1 MPVTSFELMLNTGQL
16 AHVSRRGV
24 VIIILFNRRPIEDVP
39 FRRFM
44 PRDVDVANHGS
55 SLSGKRILLG
65 ITGGIAAVESVRLGR
80 ELRRHGA
87 ELHVIMTEAATKVI
101 TPLAV
106 RWATQAPVDVE
117 WSGDMPQLEGFD
129 GILVA
134 PATRNTL
141 SKHANGVMDSP
152 LSMALAAATGNQTPI
167 LVVPSMHDDLFD
179 DPVTSDLIH
188 RIEKRGCSIFVSE
201 SEEGRRKQPSPED
214 IVSRLSHI
222 VNRDESSRSVLL
234 VIGGTETPIDDV
246 RVISNRSTGRTG
258 WIIADYLYRQGHQVC
273 VLAGSL
279 SFEPSTI
286 CFPII
291 RSMDPVSMK
300 CWVKD
305 LIENNEML
313 IDSVV
318 CAAAISDF
326 VLSESH
332 SGKIPS
338 GDDAVLNLKPFEKI
352 LDMIPNWLASNG
364 RENGQVIG
372 FKLLSGSNEEE
383 LVNAARLQIER
394 SNVSAVVANDL
405 SQLDGDGPRAL
416 WVTSNDVEKLNDTN
430 HIGVAIDGLLRA

>member
-1 MPVTSFELMLNTGQL
+1 M
-16 AHVSRRGV
+16 
-24 VIIILFNRRPIEDVP
+24 VIIILCNRRPIEHEP
-39 FRRFM
+39 SRRFM
-44 PRDVDVANHGS
+44 PRDVDVVTHGS
-55 SLSGKRILLG
+55 SLSGRRILLG

-106 RWATQAPVDVE
+106 RWATQATVDVE

-129 GILVA
+129 AILVA

-141 SKHANGVMDSP
+141 SKHANGVMDTP
-152 LSMALAAATGNQTPI
+152 LAMALAAATGNNTPI
-167 LVVPSMHDDLFD
+167 LLVPSMHDDLFD
-179 DPVTSDLIH
+179 DPVTSDLIN
-188 RIEKRGCSIFVSE
+188 RIEERGCSVLVSE

-214 IVSRLSHI
+214 IVSRLAHI
-222 VNRDESSRSVLL
+222 VNRDESSRSILL

-258 WIIADYLYRQGHQVC
+258 WMLADYLYRKGHRVC
-273 VLAGSL
+273 VLAGRL
-279 SFEPSTI
+279 SFVPSTI

-291 RSMDPVSMK
+291 RSMDPLSMK

-305 LIENNEML
+305 LIENEEML

-326 VLSESH
+326 VVSDSH

-338 GDDAVLNLKPFEKI
+338 GDDAVLNLTPFQKI
-352 LDMIPNWLASNG
+352 LDMIPGWLSSNG
-364 RENGQVIG
+364 RDNGHVIG
-372 FKLLSGSNEEE
+372 FKLLSGSTEEE

-394 SNVSAVVANDL
+394 TGVSAVVANDL
-405 SQLDGDGPRAL
+405 SQIDGDGPRAI
-416 WVTSNDVEKLNDTN
+416 WVTSTNVEKLNDTN